1 MAPMRTLCGLL
12 HSSIG
17 RKIMVATAGI
27 LLCGFLAAHLA
38 GNLFLLVGEGA
49 FNHYAELLEKNPL
62 LIPAEIG
69 LAALFLLHIVTSL
82 WLKWENRRA
91 RPAAYAVS
99 ASKGGRTPGSATMAA
114 TGSLILIFLII
125 HIKSFKFGDKSDG
138 LYRLVMSSF
147 EWTPYTLFYV
157 AAMGALGLHLSHGVQ
172 SAFNTFGVNHP
183 KYTPLI
189 KKAGL
194 GFAGLIA
201 AGFAFLPIWAC
212 YLVRR

>member
-1 MAPMRTLCGLL
+1 MRTLCGLL

-17 RKIMVATAGI
+17 RKITVATAGI
-27 LLCGFLAAHLA
+27 LLCGFLVTHLA
-38 GNLFLLVGEGA
+38 GNLFLLVGENA
-49 FNHYAELLEKNPL
+49 FNHYAEVLEANPL
-62 LIPAEIG
+62 LVPAEIG
-69 LAALFLLHIVTSL
+69 LLALFALHIVTSL

-99 ASKGGRTPGSATMAA
+99 ASKGGRTPGSGTMAA
-114 TGSLILIFLII
+114 TGTVILTFLII
-125 HIKSFKFGDKSDG
+125 HIKSFKYGDKPDG
-138 LYRLVMSSF
+138 LYRLVMDSF
-147 EWTPYTLFYV
+147 AWGPYTVFYV
-157 AAMGALGLHLSHGVQ
+157 VAMGALGLHLSHGVQ

-194 GFAGLIA
+194 GFAGLVA